1 MKDIFF
7 AQFDGMKSLAYLKFK
22 LNESLKILPT
32 SKHVKVLTWNLG
44 ADKGVLFKTIGQ
56 SIYY

>member
-1 MKDIFF
+1 MKDTFF
-7 AQFDGMKSLAYLKFK
+7 AQFDAMKSLAYLKFK
-22 LNESLKILPT
+22 LNESLKILP
-32 SKHVKVLTWNLG
+32 SKHVIVLTWNLG

>member
-1 MKDIFF
+1 MKDTFF

-22 LNESLKILPT
+22 LNESLKILP

-44 ADKGVLFKTIGQ
+44 ADKGVLLKAIRQ